1 MARHGPVDRWKAKG
15 VISLKFYSIYQG
27 LTSLGF
33 IFLLAYTEHWQEAN
47 WPEGRVVY
55 IHPWILFLAWAVLGF
70 TLIMGVAQAC
80 RANGSASS
88 VRFLGAPRRRSPDG
102 GVHARALWT
111 LIAGTVLRTCR

>member
-1 MARHGPVDRWKAKG
+1 M
-15 VISLKFYSIYQG
+15 KFYSIYQG

-70 TLIMGVAQAC
+70 TLIMGVAG
-80 RANGSASS
+80 R
-88 VRFLGAPRRRSPDG
+88 RAPRLAERMDRLLPYASW
-102 GVHARALWT
+102 AL
-111 LIAGTVLRTCR
+111 LVGAVLMAVFMPGPFGP